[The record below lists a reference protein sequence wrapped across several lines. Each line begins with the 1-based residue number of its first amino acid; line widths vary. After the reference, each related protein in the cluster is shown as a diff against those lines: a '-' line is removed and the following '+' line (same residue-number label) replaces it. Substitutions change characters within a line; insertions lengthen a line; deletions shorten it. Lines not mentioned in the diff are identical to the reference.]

1 MAKFAEGTEVPAGR
15 SKAEIERILT
25 RFGADQFGYG
35 WRGDSAMVVF
45 RAQGRHIRFVLPMP
59 TKEDL
64 RGSRSAD
71 AQEREERRRW
81 RALTLCIKAKLE
93 SVESRI
99 ETFDD
104 AFMPHIVMP
113 NGDTFGHW
121 AKPQI
126 HKAIE
131 SGQMPQSLM
140 LEDRRGPTD

>member
-81 RALTLCIKAKLE
+81 RALSCQRSLARGSKTSSAGHGAG
-93 SVESRI
+93 
-99 ETFDD
+99 DD
-104 AFMPHIVMP
+104 YPP
-113 NGDTFGHW
+113 R
-121 AKPQI
+121 
-126 HKAIE
+126 
-131 SGQMPQSLM
+131 
-140 LEDRRGPTD
+140 DRGEPRLRRAWHHAP